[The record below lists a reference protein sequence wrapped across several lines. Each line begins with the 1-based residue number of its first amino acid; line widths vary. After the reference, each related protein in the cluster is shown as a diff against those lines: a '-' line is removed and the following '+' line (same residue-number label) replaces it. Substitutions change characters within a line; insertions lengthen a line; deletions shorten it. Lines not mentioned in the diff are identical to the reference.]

1 VYALLDEGFSVQLQ
15 HDSTESSALVGDVT
29 LRTSEGV
36 RLASCPGFQSN
47 GKLRDRHSNGSRM
60 IAAAKSKLEALTSA
74 GTKDGK
80 KRVAEEAE
88 EEEEVSGKKLKAE
101 ADGPT
106 SNAAPSTIAADSV
119 KEEKTE
125 VTGCCGDEPGCA

>member
-29 LRTSEGV
+29 LTTSEGV

-88 EEEEVSGKKLKAE
+88 EEEVSGKKLKAE
-101 ADGPT
+101 ADGPM
-106 SNAAPSTIAADSV
+106 SNVAPSTIAADSV
-119 KEEKTE
+119 KEDKTE